1 MLGFARR
8 LSPRAGLMRTSS
20 LRICRM
26 LVTKPRMARWS
37 TLAPNEQAAWQ
48 ALGWTEKSWDGK
60 QVAPLSSLSH
70 WEELSPAEQAAAQH
84 GLGLS
89 QEEWDDML
97 HSEDA
102 LVMHSNS
109 SGSST
114 SELQTGNAKG
124 SGLVSTLARAAWS
137 AAKIGAPIVGAALSK
152 SRHPATMVA
161 GHVLSSVPGLAE
173 QLSDPVV
180 VDGIETT
187 LYLDDSGS
195 MTWYSGRRTTPLT
208 QGRNLLWSLSPL
220 LRGPTRIV
228 KFGERPT
235 TIAPRDEEGVVSASL
250 VSGLNWNG
258 DSGGTCKGRAREPRR
273 RPKPSRPKPSRTFS
287 PFLGS

>member
-1 MLGFARR
+1 
-8 LSPRAGLMRTSS
+8 
-20 LRICRM
+20 M